1 MSKEVNIL
9 TIDEQIRTSLSC
21 TNSSGISTIGSIN
34 RVLSDT
40 NERIIPYSSHL
51 ANGRER
57 IIAKELKN
65 KQELDF
71 YVSETSGI
79 PEQYKNILK
88 IPKQISFMGKTIDPN
103 NDVKNKL
110 IIDYMKIAQRYTK
123 LEHFKIQ
130 RNVVC
135 SNCSNVLEYDII
147 EDNTQICNI
156 CASEQAMFSQFS
168 SYTDSTRVN
177 ISSKYSYDRKT
188 HFRECIA
195 QYHGKQNVTIPEKIY
210 SDLDEQ
216 FIFHCLLS
224 GDKNTPKIERYAN
237 ITRKTVM
244 TFLKEL
250 GYPKQYEN
258 LNLIHSIITDS
269 KLDDIDYLNEQIL
282 LDFDILS
289 ELYDK
294 RSVDTSRKNF
304 INTQYVLFQLLR
316 RHGHPCDK
324 EDFTNLKTVDRK
336 FFHENIIKNLFEELK
351 WNYTSI
357 F

>member
-1 MSKEVNIL
+1 MSNEVNIL
-9 TIDEQIRTSLSC
+9 IIDEQIRDK
-21 TNSSGISTIGSIN
+21 IKI
-34 RVLSDT
+34 
-40 NERIIPYSSHL
+40 
-51 ANGRER
+51 
-57 IIAKELKN
+57 
-65 KQELDF
+65 KQDLDF
-71 YVSETSGI
+71 YVSETVGI
-79 PEQYKNILK
+79 TEEYKNILK
-88 IPKQISFMGKTIDPN
+88 IPKQISFMGKTKDPN

-110 IIDYMKIAQRYTK
+110 IIEYIKIAHRYTNIEN
-123 LEHFKIQ
+123 LKIH
-130 RNVVC
+130 RHLIC
-135 SNCSNVLEYDII
+135 SNCENILTYDII

-168 SYTDSTRVN
+168 SYTDSSRVN
-177 ISSKYSYDRKT
+177 ISSKYSYERKT
-188 HFRECIA
+188 HFKECID
-195 QYHGKQNVTIPEKIY
+195 QYHGKQNVTIPVKVY

-216 FIFHCLLS
+216 FAFHCLLI
-224 GDKNTPKIERYAN
+224 GNENTPRVERYAN

-258 LNLIHSIITDS
+258 LNLIHSVITDT
-269 KLDDIDYLNEQIL
+269 KLDDIDYLLEKIL

-289 ELYDK
+289 DLSDK
-294 RSVDTSRKNF
+294 RSVETIKKNF

-316 RHGHPCDK
+316 RHGHSCDK

-336 FFHENIIKNLFEELK
+336 FFHENRIKKLFEELK